1 MAKTAILE
9 KVAVS
14 KGKGKRS
21 EKIVVSKK
29 SRKRKRGPSRRSTG
43 RHTNLWLASLRDPE
57 NVVGSKIP
65 DPIGVPTGVFQ
76 LTADLTYPVGANGDF
91 AISVFPQGGNFY
103 ISTTNTAAGTITW
116 SAALALAGKATAS
129 TIYDGVRVV
138 SGIMK
143 VEFVGNSLYDQGQ
156 ILGTWLPHGDGATTF
171 TTFNVAQS
179 NAYSQTFPLRN
190 GCYVLWRPEDNSDL
204 EFGQGSF
211 VGNSNSLLI
220 WATGAYATVP
230 PQLRVRIVLNYEGVA
245 EYDTTNFIT
254 TTTTIPSISDIN
266 DVMLWAQYLGD
277 KVGVVQGVFDPRLT
291 QLTATMPIGA
301 RPQVIGGPSR
311 SRSMRSRPMSQSEG
325 VSGALSSQI
334 FKPGTQVT
342 MSQLQDAFSA
352 IGM

>member
-1 MAKTAILE
+1 
-9 KVAVS
+9 
-14 KGKGKRS
+14 
-21 EKIVVSKK
+21 
-29 SRKRKRGPSRRSTG
+29 
-43 RHTNLWLASLRDPE
+43 
-57 NVVGSKIP
+57 
-65 DPIGVPTGVFQ
+65 
-76 LTADLTYPVGANGDF
+76 
-91 AISVFPQGGNFY
+91 
-103 ISTTNTAAGTITW
+103 
-116 SAALALAGKATAS
+116 
-129 TIYDGVRVV
+129 
-138 SGIMK
+138 
-143 VEFVGNSLYDQGQ
+143 
-156 ILGTWLPHGDGATTF
+156 LPHGDGATTF

-220 WATGAYATVP
+220 WATGAYTTVP

-245 EYDTTNFIT
+245 EFDTTNFIT

>member
-29 SRKRKRGPSRRSTG
+29 SRKRKRGPSLRSTG

-76 LTADLTYPVGANGDF
+76 LTADLTYSVGANGDF

-143 VEFVGNSLYDQGQ
+143 VEFVGK
-156 ILGTWLPHGDGATTF
+156 F
-171 TTFNVAQS
+171 
-179 NAYSQTFPLRN
+179 
-190 GCYVLWRPEDNSDL
+190 
-204 EFGQGSF
+204 
-211 VGNSNSLLI
+211 
-220 WATGAYATVP
+220 
-230 PQLRVRIVLNYEGVA
+230 
-245 EYDTTNFIT
+245 
-254 TTTTIPSISDIN
+254 SI
-266 DVMLWAQYLGD
+266 
-277 KVGVVQGVFDPRLT
+277 
-291 QLTATMPIGA
+291 
-301 RPQVIGGPSR
+301 
-311 SRSMRSRPMSQSEG
+311 
-325 VSGALSSQI
+325 
-334 FKPGTQVT
+334 
-342 MSQLQDAFSA
+342 
-352 IGM
+352 